1 MNAPVSNSE
10 SNPGR
15 RRVRRT
21 NRNDVRDNLVNFAC
35 AIDVPGRP
43 MSADPDEWLF
53 AKVETTLAPHHR
65 LLLEKIE
72 QVVNKPYGR
81 AMILMPPGSAKST
94 YCSVVLP
101 TFLMGR
107 VPGYRIILASYGTD
121 LARKHGRRARQI
133 VRSARYN
140 KIFGTTLSREQSA
153 ADAWALTNGSEYM
166 ATGIQAAVTGNRA
179 NGIIIDDP
187 VKGRDEA
194 DSENIRAKTRA
205 GYEDDLKTRLIPG
218 GWIILIQTRWHED
231 DLAGSILPEGWAGES
246 GPILCRDGATWD
258 VICLPAKCDRADDP
272 LGRKIGDYLW
282 PEWFGRKHWQD
293 YERVPR
299 TWSALYQQKPVP
311 ETGSVF
317 EADWLK
323 TYERKPNHKAWCD
336 TLTVYGASDYA
347 VTDGGGDYTVHIVV
361 GLDHE
366 GKMYVLD
373 LWRRQTTPDVWAE
386 ALCELVHRW
395 KPQAWA
401 EESGQIRASVG
412 PFLTAR
418 LRERGAYVVRR
429 EFPTRLDK
437 TARAQAIRGRMALD
451 GLYLPNGAPWV
462 PDFRAELLTFARGRY
477 DDQVDALALIGQLID
492 VMRKGKPLAKPG
504 FPKLRTMQD
513 LTMNEAWELCAYRP
527 KDNWRI

>member
-10 SNPGR
+10 LYPGR

-194 DSENIRAKTRA
+194 ELGKHPRQDPR
-205 GYEDDLKTRLIPG
+205 RLRGRP
-218 GWIILIQTRWHED
+218 QDPAH
-231 DLAGSILPEGWAGES
+231 S
-246 GPILCRDGATWD
+246 GRLDHPD
-258 VICLPAKCDRADDP
+258 PDP
-272 LGRKIGDYLW
+272 L
-282 PEWFGRKHWQD
+282 
-293 YERVPR
+293 
-299 TWSALYQQKPVP
+299 
-311 ETGSVF
+311 
-317 EADWLK
+317 
-323 TYERKPNHKAWCD
+323 
-336 TLTVYGASDYA
+336 
-347 VTDGGGDYTVHIVV
+347 
-361 GLDHE
+361 
-366 GKMYVLD
+366 
-373 LWRRQTTPDVWAE
+373 
-386 ALCELVHRW
+386 
-395 KPQAWA
+395 
-401 EESGQIRASVG
+401 
-412 PFLTAR
+412 
-418 LRERGAYVVRR
+418 
-429 EFPTRLDK
+429 
-437 TARAQAIRGRMALD
+437 
-451 GLYLPNGAPWV
+451 
-462 PDFRAELLTFARGRY
+462 ARGRPRRL
-477 DDQVDALALIGQLID
+477 DPARGLGRRERPDPLPRRRHLGRDLPAGEVRPRRRSARPQDRRLSLARVVRPQALAGLRARSPHLVGALSAKAGARDRQR
-492 VMRKGKPLAKPG
+492 VRGRLA
-504 FPKLRTMQD
+504 QD
-513 LTMNEAWELCAYRP
+513 L
-527 KDNWRI
+527 